1 MTQQTAEV
9 ELPKEKAALALKLI
23 DRSNKLEDEI
33 KLLQSIIAAGG
44 VSSREEQLLHDE
56 LDVVRDYREVT
67 LERVG
72 VLVLGDKSQKPL
84 PPDHPNHQPVG
95 LGSLGEMNGD
105 YSEDNLKGWEI
116 AREAMFNASVKK

>member
-9 ELPKEKAALALKLI
+9 ELPKEKAALVLKLI

-33 KLLQSIIAAGG
+33 KLLQSSIAAGG
-44 VSSREEQLLHDE
+44 ISKREEQLLHDE

-67 LERVG
+67 LERVA
-72 VLVLGDKSQKPL
+72 VLALGDKSEKPL
-84 PPDHPNHQPVG
+84 SPDHPDYKPVG
-95 LGSLGEMNGD
+95 LGSLGEMDSD
-105 YSEDNLKGWEI
+105 YNEGNLKGWED

>member
-9 ELPKEKAALALKLI
+9 EIPKEKAALVLKLI
-23 DRSNKLEDEI
+23 DRANKLADEVA
-33 KLLQSIIAAGG
+33 LLQSIIKAGG
-44 VSSREEQLLHDE
+44 ISEREEQLLHDE

-67 LERVG
+67 LERIG
-72 VLVLGDKSQKPL
+72 VLTLGDLSKPL
-84 PPDHPNHQPVG
+84 SPDHPDYQPAG
-95 LGSLGEMNGD
+95 LGSLGEMDSD